1 MTRVPI
7 ILIKIIL
14 FNLFFSQNMQA
25 NSIESIMSLSGMNYS
40 GVLEFTSLMGEP
52 TQQIASI
59 SFADGTYFSE
69 IGQPVTQTFLFN
81 ARCLLLNDL
90 ELEQSSIYFTSDIIN
105 TTFQALLFDSG
116 DGLLQQIDNNSYL
129 LNLDDENVSQVLL
142 ERQEWAL
149 LGQVTHTN
157 QTVSNFLLMIDSAET
172 IFDDDFEENSNNLEH
187 DIASSN
193 FQIETYDAT
202 DGACYF

>member
-1 MTRVPI
+1 MTRVRI
-7 ILIKIIL
+7 TLLKIIL
-14 FNLFFSQNMQA
+14 FNLIFSQNMQA
-25 NSIESIMSLSGMNYS
+25 NTIESIMSLSGMNYS
-40 GVLEFTSLMGEP
+40 GVLEVTSLMGEP

-157 QTVSNFLLMIDSAET
+157 QTVSNFLLMIDSAEM
-172 IFDDDFEENSNNLEH
+172 IFDDDFEENSNNLDH